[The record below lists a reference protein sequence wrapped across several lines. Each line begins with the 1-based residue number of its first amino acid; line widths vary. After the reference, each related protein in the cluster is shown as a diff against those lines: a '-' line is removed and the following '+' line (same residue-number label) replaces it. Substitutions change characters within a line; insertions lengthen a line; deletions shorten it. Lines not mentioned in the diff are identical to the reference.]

1 MTRRL
6 CLQHLIVSYLSS
18 YKSNIEIVI
27 KLGSKLVINKLFTSY
42 SIRQFYKWW
51 ISHIGVGTYYTDMSS
66 DQELDP
72 DQLPRGQTPI
82 WIQPPEGA
90 SQIEM
95 MERVIKIPELEQ
107 YNNNVTVLYDYKDDE
122 VMDMCSKRGYK
133 YIDRLNM
140 TGLEDQVVILL
151 NTLVRPE
158 AITRGINMLI
168 IVSRNDR

>member
-1 MTRRL
+1 
-6 CLQHLIVSYLSS
+6 
-18 YKSNIEIVI
+18 
-27 KLGSKLVINKLFTSY
+27 
-42 SIRQFYKWW
+42 
-51 ISHIGVGTYYTDMSS
+51 MSS

-95 MERVIKIPELEQ
+95 MKRVVKIPELKQ
-107 YNNNVTVLYDYKDDE
+107 YNNNVTVLYDEKDAK
-122 VMDMCSKRGYK
+122 VMAMCHKRGYK

-140 TGLEDQVVILL
+140 TGAEDQVVILL

-158 AITRGINMLI
+158 TITRGINMLI
-168 IVSRNDR
+168 IVTDNR